1 MGWGS
6 FIVPCSTYLLKSGLL
21 GTILGLLIG
30 LAFILVI
37 VWNLQYVICKHPSA
51 GGIYIFEKKSSG
63 GRDLG
68 FLAFWFILLTYLG
81 LLWTNVTS
89 LPLFA
94 GFFLGNTFKFG
105 FRYTIFGYDV
115 WLGEVLLSIFALIVI
130 GFICSRSKKCA
141 SRIVIVSALVF
152 VIGFIACELL
162 VALKHDS
169 SFSYSPLYIEDSNAL
184 AQILRIAVI
193 SPWAFVGF
201 EIVAHFSEEFSFPIK
216 KIRKILILSVVIAA
230 FLYIAVTALSVSAY
244 PAEYGSWLDYIRDM
258 GNLKGLKAVPAFYA
272 AYTYLGRPGVIV
284 LILALFAVILTSLIG
299 NMMALS
305 RLISSASREGD
316 VPRVLDSP
324 NKAIVA
330 VVVFSVFIPFLG
342 RTAIGWIVDISTIC
356 ATIVY
361 CMVSHAALSTARR
374 LGDKTEQ
381 ITGFIGMIIMLVST
395 LLMLIPGLLPSHNI
409 GKETYILFIAWIL
422 LGLLCFRSLHIREK
436 KSEET
441 GHVIIW
447 VFPLLLVLFS
457 SMMLVSK
464 ITESAADNAVENIY
478 EYHQSNPYVDTE
490 EEQIELRKQFI
501 QEQEKRITKT
511 NTLFSILSI
520 GLFMI
525 FSGVVFSS
533 YNDYKLLG
541 KRLSEAEKIASLK
554 ESVSAMIN
562 NMPVMSFSKDAKTG
576 KYLACNKMF
585 SEYAIHGEPA
595 DLIGLTDYNF
605 VDKELADKYAQED
618 RLVLEMDKPLVRYG
632 TSTDSS
638 GNVRKIQSKKLKYH
652 DTNGR
657 LCILGMLVDVTE
669 MENLKSSNAIYENI
683 VTSLTEDYFNMFYVD
698 LDTDNYIE
706 YGLRTE
712 VKRDSSERR
721 GEGFFKTILTNARS
735 VIYPEDQERVMAELD
750 RDHILKTIDKNGS
763 FEVEYR
769 IVLGGVPTYVGL
781 KARRVSG
788 DGKHLIVGISN
799 IDSQVKG
806 REAIRQAEEDSKT
819 YLRLSALNGNLLVL
833 YYVDPETDSYSE
845 FSTTQVFDELGIS
858 KHGDDFFTT
867 SYQNSLK
874 TIHPDDLDLIKTQFN
889 KENIL
894 KTIERNKVFSLEYRL
909 KLQEGYKYIMVK
921 ATEVEDSG
929 KRLMIV
935 GVFDIDA
942 QVRQEQEIEHD
953 LSEARRMASK
963 DSLTG
968 VRNKRAYLDE
978 EHKLNEKIASG
989 DVSEFA
995 LVVFDIND
1003 LKYEND
1009 THGHQAGDELIRKAS
1024 STICNIFKHSPVFRI
1039 GGDEFAV
1046 ICQGDDYYAI
1056 DDLLK
1061 KMDIAN
1067 KSSVKVAYGMSRYDG
1082 KGTVADVFERADH
1095 NMYKNKVMLKEV

>member
-21 GTILGLLIG
+21 GTVLGLFTG
-30 LAFILVI
+30 LAFILVV

-51 GGIYIFEKKSSG
+51 GGIYIFEKKTTG

-115 WLGEVLLSIFALIVI
+115 WFGEVLLSVFALIVI
-130 GFICSRSKKCA
+130 GLICTRSKKCA

-152 VIGFIACELL
+152 VIGFLVCEFL

-201 EIVAHFSEEFSFPIK
+201 ESVAHFSEEFSFPIK
-216 KIRKILILSVVIAA
+216 KIRKILILSVVIAT

-244 PAEYGSWLDYIRDM
+244 PAEYSSWFDYIRDM

-272 AYTYLGRPGVIV
+272 AYTYLGRPGVII

-299 NMMALS
+299 NMLALS
-305 RLISSASREGD
+305 RLISSASQEGD
-316 VPRVLDSP
+316 VPQILNSS

-330 VVVFSVFIPFLG
+330 VVVCSVFIPFLG

-361 CMVSHAALSTARR
+361 CMVSHAAFSTARK

-381 ITGFIGMIIMLVST
+381 ITGLVGMVTMLVCT

-409 GKETYILFIAWIL
+409 GKETYVLFISWIL
-422 LGLLCFRSLHIREK
+422 LGLMLFRFLHMK
-436 KSEET
+436 KKDSTDAE
-441 GHVIIW
+441 HVVIW
-447 VFPLLLVLFS
+447 IVPLLLVLFA

-464 ITESAADNAVENIY
+464 LTESAADNAVESIY
-478 EYHQSNPYVDTE
+478 AYHQENPYVDTE
-490 EEQIELRKQFI
+490 EQQIAIRKQFI
-501 QEQEKRITKT
+501 HDQEKKIIET
-511 NTLFSILSI
+511 NTVFSIISI

-533 YNDYKLLG
+533 YKDYKLLG

-554 ESVSAMIN
+554 ESVSSMIN

-576 KYLACNKMF
+576 QYLACNKMF
-585 SEYAIHGEPA
+585 SEYAVKGEPA
-595 DLIGLTDYNF
+595 DVIGLTDYDF
-605 VDKELADKYAQED
+605 VDKERADKYAEED
-618 RLVLEMDKPLVRYG
+618 RLILNMDKPMVHYG
-632 TSTDSS
+632 TSIDSS
-638 GNVRKIQSKKLKYH
+638 GKVRKIQSTKLKYH

-657 LCILGMLVDVTE
+657 LCILGMLVDITE
-669 MENLKSSNAIYENI
+669 IENLKSSNAIYENI
-683 VTSLTEDYFNMFYVD
+683 VNSLTEDYFNMFYVN
-698 LDTDNYIE
+698 LDTDSYIE

-712 VKRDSSERR
+712 VKHDFSERT
-721 GEGFFKTILTNARS
+721 GEGFFRTILTNARS
-735 VIYPEDQERVMAELD
+735 LIYPEDLDRVLDELD
-750 RDHILKTIDKNGS
+750 KNHILKTIDKNGS
-763 FEVEYR
+763 FELEYR
-769 IVLGGVPTYVGL
+769 LVLGGVPTYVCL
-781 KARRVSG
+781 KAKRALSNG
-788 DGKHLIVGISN
+788 NYLIVGISN
-799 IDSQVKG
+799 IDSQVKV
-806 REAIRQAEEDSKT
+806 REAIRQAEEDSKS

-833 YYVDPETDSYSE
+833 YYVDPEIDSYTE
-845 FSTTQVFDELGIS
+845 FSTSEVIDKLGIS
-858 KHGDDFFTT
+858 KHGDDFFTI
-867 SYQNSLK
+867 SYQNTIK
-874 TIHPDDLDLIKTQFN
+874 AIHPDDLELFKSQFN
-889 KENIL
+889 KENIF
-894 KTIERNKVFSLEYRL
+894 KTIERNKVYSLEYRL
-909 KLQEGYKYIMVK
+909 NFQDHYKYIMIK
-921 ATEVEDSG
+921 AAIVEDSG
-929 KRLMIV
+929 KKLLIV

-978 EHKLNEKIASG
+978 EQKLNQKIASG

-995 LVVFDIND
+995 LVVFDINN

-1009 THGHQAGDELIRKAS
+1009 TYGHQAGDELIKKAS
-1024 STICNIFKHSPVFRI
+1024 ITICNIFKHSPVFRI

-1046 ICQGDDYYAI
+1046 ICQGDDYHSI
-1056 DDLLK
+1056 DDLLA
-1061 KMDIAN
+1061 KMDAEN
-1067 KSSVKVAYGMSRYDG
+1067 KKSVKVAYGMSRYDG
-1082 KGTVADVFERADH
+1082 KGSVADVFERADH
-1095 NMYKNKVMLKEV
+1095 NMYKNKVMLKEM